1 MSAMSVVL
9 GTAAVFIT
17 SCGETTNNISISPST
32 NEVVNIKVGEEVT
45 VSFKVEDY
53 VNDGEVFLTSTDD
66 SGYSSGESETA
77 KIKFQAEYKGSGVT
91 EVIVEGVSGGT
102 ATLIAKTKEGGNK
115 TAQIKINVSEYSSS
129 ITLKDNHIF
138 VSPNTDLV
146 PSAAMFN
153 FSNNSTERDMTFYF
167 VNSGTVNESSIMSDQ
182 GYNAD
187 GAKLIGQD
195 GTESLL
201 ECLEFTSCKLS
212 DDKESLIFIQSETK
226 ENGEY
231 KTFSKSVYDTQS
243 FYFVAEYDNGTTTK
257 LYSPVKFYAFKG
269 LDNSAFEFTTL
280 AGGQITGASLVTYS
294 TEDRTYSQIMVK
306 VPKSEDTQYCFD
318 YKISNEDISKI
329 SVTLEDVK
337 NESGKNYKVYFYTI
351 RSKIAKRGSAK
362 VKFNLYYN
370 NFFGTDDESVS
381 VTKDF
386 NVEIYVKPKTIKVN
400 ELEETD
406 LGNNYKFYN
415 YNVGDYGWKN
425 LKISVYAE
433 DSSYTDCTLTF
444 PENIDVRQGN
454 SILSSGNSI
463 TDLTK
468 PIQVR
473 GKSGAAA
480 GNGTIALTL
489 NSPFDRDD
497 SDKIT
502 YSIRYTIEPGATEL
516 NFTQEEY
523 NYSSTNQSY
532 GIYVST
538 TGGDAIF
545 EGIYADHVFERATV
559 TSLQNSGVARVQ
571 YVGQRVDG
579 EKSYVQLKISPVAVG
594 NDTFEIRLDNGRT
607 INATIRVVET
617 FDNLFINRE
626 GANTSVY
633 SFTKTQNSEGDDESA
648 TIIIRNPYEEN
659 AFGEKAGIKISS
671 NNGIDVI
678 KEISFSSNGTISTI
692 KETDDRG
699 VYEITTNSNGKTI
712 VNFSVIGYKVE
723 DFCLRDLTK
732 EVRLTIESYKL
743 AEEFSVYS
751 DRKLAN
757 SITLFTGD
765 DVSTDLSTK
774 TFSYEVKSSNAFNFF
789 SYENQTYYET
799 TFNDAYVYWTADKD
813 IYDSRN
819 RKVSTMVY
827 GETYTIDRLVQ
838 FNTRTLTIA
847 ALPTASNT
855 NFTLYATI
863 RQYGLT
869 KAFAVN
875 VEIKS
880 FTSVD
885 QVNVSLSGTAFSFT
899 KNSMEKSFV
908 VNAAPLNATVLDIDF
923 VIENKDGSKRALI
936 LTPEKGKIKDGT
948 WLVTVRLDPG
958 VLDKES
964 DYSSE
969 CTLYI
974 CAKEWVS
981 NGKIKDGARFKS
993 YKVTYQS
1000 GTVENPYQLET
1011 PEDVLA
1017 IGNSDSAMKSHYK
1030 ITSLIDMSA
1039 YAGRFPFTANGGV
1052 FEGSIVGEGDAK
1064 ISGIK
1069 VTNGNLIEQRAYY
1082 GLFAI
1087 LGDKAIIKDIV
1098 FEGSI
1103 EAQTGD
1109 TNETYIGLLAGQSLA
1124 ELNNISVYLQQSRVT
1139 VKTTGDVYI
1148 GAIAGLNK
1156 ANITKTTNIPVVM
1169 EGQLL
1174 VTAETMTS
1182 IYVGGVAG
1190 KSEGIIEDQSEKIQL
1205 SGLLGNL
1212 VYANISLISSID
1224 PYSKKVFVGAVAGMS
1239 TNNIRGKA
1247 DGTSKTIV
1255 SGRVHSNIS
1264 SSYVGGIVGVLQSSN
1279 DGECILQNFK
1289 VRTFV
1294 SGYEVGAVLAHA
1306 NKLQKVTYLDIEEI
1320 DDGESLND
1328 EASMVVRYKES
1339 EYFKTY
1345 GSDEDVN
1352 EKNKKLS
1359 YIAFNSDSKKDS
1371 LSEEVEDETTGETI
1385 RKELITFKSYS
1396 TRDKTEIKITSETDK
1411 TFNFSGQL
1419 TDHYGS
1425 YLEFSPGLKLKYAQ
1439 YWFEGNTT
1447 SVVEITKGDMSVE
1460 LTAEE
1465 GKTAPKM
1472 FTAYYFKAEKYL
1484 DENGQYT
1491 SANLQNAQKIL
1502 DAKFNTIS
1510 VDSKLR
1516 PFKITSNDITIK
1528 SESSLVSV
1536 DNMNNLI
1543 IRGTG
1548 LAKLK
1553 IYNSLNARES
1563 QDIYLYIMN
1572 FYNHNV
1578 MESTSF
1584 NVMKST
1590 SFFSYGD
1597 VRWGS
1602 VASANLVADNN
1613 LIINVSP
1620 SYRTKSTDL
1629 DMTGNFDITKDGE
1642 IYVDNMTIQLA
1653 PNEEIK
1659 TSIVPE
1665 NSKIFAQRAAY
1676 DISSNLITISKTGAV
1691 IEKDASDKLTLS
1703 SSLLIE
1709 ADGVEYSYKYTNSC
1723 ELTLKYYEGA
1733 KSVKSLYDT
1742 YIINSGS
1749 TQSDTITIESDDSS
1763 ETLNYTITGED
1774 YIQENKEKL
1783 FSVTITPSTDSL
1795 VKKVEIKI
1803 NKRSDEYQ
1811 NRYTKNI
1818 FGTYKI
1824 RFYAGSNSDVA
1835 YKDITLILDD
1845 QSLDGVIFENYADQ
1859 NERVASQK
1867 IVPSQYGMISVTLAP
1882 ADVDFKTFI
1891 IENADGN
1898 YAYDSTSG
1906 SFEILYQKDANFES
1920 VPGAVYTSKGIS
1932 ISKEKLVAANSN
1944 FDGQFFIRYMFGY
1957 TRFLKDGSNI
1967 GLNIRLIGNNE
1978 NEIYAESLT
1987 YKINTQYT
1995 IFVSIDDKTLEDQKY
2010 YIAKGLRYGL
2020 TVVNNGFEESSVEV
2034 TTSNPSLAQIEVE
2047 NGKYYLKVISR
2058 EIDYANE
2065 GTFQLIVS
2073 GSRTDVDGKV
2083 ISASTSSSVK
2093 IMEYIFN
2100 TKDAKGNEFIPADI
2114 VKNYQD
2120 GIIPVAIS
2128 GNNELSIDLEKYLEY
2143 DSSNG
2148 DVLNKIKAFMQNATS
2163 DGKWTVYF
2171 KNDENEV
2178 VDWDQKDTDNTKF
2191 TRIEIKNG
2199 RISNKY
2205 FDFRD
2210 LEYSVKIE
2218 HDPNVNK
2225 IYSFTY
2231 KAGYQ
2236 RNENDGTYSIISYD
2250 EESNKNLLSEFTFA
2264 TYIMGAED
2272 TPNPITNY
2280 DNLKSMG
2287 VNAHYI
2293 LMNDITIT
2301 PEDYRAINGIFA
2313 SLDGNG
2319 KKIIFSGGTYT
2330 LSDSELG
2337 VFSEVSQDSIIKNLK
2352 VVFGSDEQPVNI
2364 VSSSTDS
2371 VIFGGVASRNS
2382 GTITNANVSG
2392 NLTFVNSNTNVSS
2405 YVAGIVGSNAGT
2417 ITNSQVTASIRTNGA
2432 SLAGL
2437 VGQNTKLIASSYFK
2451 GGKLEN
2457 ITEQNTNFNTAGL
2470 VNMNSENGVIMTS
2483 YCSGV
2488 IVNTRIY
2495 SDSADGSE
2503 LVSNVQVA
2511 GAVHTNR
2518 GVVRDSYSNIPI
2530 STKSSS
2536 SGFIYKNSGTVSN
2549 CYSTSILD
2557 SNKQTNYYFVAET
2570 SIEGQGTGTF
2580 KNCYYLKDENINQS
2594 LHPLVVKGVNQLK
2607 SDGFGDRANFES
2619 YAYGDNYNNV
2629 WMWVKNI
2636 QYPFSDVT
2644 LAEGRLELVTA
2655 NIIASSIRVEDG
2667 KEEEN
2672 GKTTY
2677 KYRYEEDVPQPGT
2690 MLNPY
2695 LVTSADTFLNY
2706 MSLGR
2711 DGYFRIIKDIDLND
2725 VDITSY
2731 KTDFY
2736 GIIEGNGMSL
2746 TSADITSGKSASS
2759 AGLIGS
2765 IKTSTSP
2772 SANRPQHAGIMNLTL
2787 VPEIV
2792 NFPNVPIVGS
2802 LVGSVENA
2810 TIENVAVKSSL
2821 TDNAGQDTSTVIVSG
2836 KNIVGGVVG
2845 LVKNKGYIK
2854 NITSTVG
2861 AKSTFIPSESAR
2873 ASITTG
2879 IYNGSN
2885 ISSVSYAGDAVGYA
2899 FATSDQIK
2907 IQDVQVYSTSAYAIA
2922 DRAGF
2927 AFGGLSKSVDVKTVT
2942 VNVNENMLI
2951 KAYSFGG
2958 LVVGENAGNL
2968 SDIVVTGSGSQ
2979 SNVFSVQTY
2988 IPKGVGG
2995 IAGFMIKGTLS
3006 DVYMGQSFEIENVSL
3021 TNTVD
3026 YVGGIIGYSSST
3038 ETALTTL
3045 ERIVMDGDI
3054 SSRNYLGGIVG
3065 YTNTNVEMSNIAVYK
3080 HDLKVEGM
3088 LAEVYVGGF
3097 VGRNAGS
3104 VKITDAYSLAKIYV
3118 NAFSYSVNISV
3129 NVGAIIGSTS
3139 TKGDGENIVN
3149 YRTELQNIYTIT
3161 TYEVSMENK
3170 STTAAAKQITDVN
3183 EGVALSESQKY
3194 QGVKVNINNK
3204 DNSLFTNIDSLE
3216 KKKETNVLN
3225 FIPTTEKYVLNSG
3238 NGDPTTLL
3246 MVRADPAE
3254 SGVTLT
3260 FNQNELGWSVCKWYN
3275 FDKGTQSGV
3284 QQTTPSEGLYYTFA
3298 KNISSSVTLKENINN
3313 SQKYSFVDGKFVG
3326 QTHKVEGKD
3335 EPVTGTLAQGKYSK
3349 NDVYYDEVDKC
3360 YYIKSVESD
3369 NTTCY
3374 YKVEEANV
3382 TVSLDPW
3389 TTPYDNDNNINGLS
3403 TLVFEKTLRM
3413 A

>member
-1 MSAMSVVL
+1 MKKINKILLVSAMSVVL

-17 SCGETTNNISISPST
+17 SCGETTQNISISPST
-32 NEVVNIKVGEEVT
+32 NEVVNLKVGEEAT
-45 VSFKVEDY
+45 VNFKVENY
-53 VNDGEVFLTSTDD
+53 INDGEIFLTSTDD

-91 EVIVEGVSGGT
+91 EVVVEGVSGGT

-115 TAQIKINVSEYSSS
+115 TAQIKINVREYSSS
-129 ITLKDNHIF
+129 ITLKDEHVF

-146 PSAAMFN
+146 PSSAMFN
-153 FSNNSTERDMTFYF
+153 FSNNSTERDVTFYF

-182 GYNAD
+182 GYNSD

-212 DDKESLIFIQSETK
+212 DDKGSLIFTQSEIE

-243 FYFVAEYDNGTTTK
+243 FYFVTEYDNGTTTK

-269 LDNSAFEFTTL
+269 LDNNAFDFTTL

-294 TEDRTYSQIMVK
+294 TEDRTYSQIIVK

-318 YKISNEDISKI
+318 YKISDEDISKI

-337 NESGKNYKVYFYTI
+337 NVSGKNYKEYFYTI

-362 VKFNLYYN
+362 IKFNLYYS
-370 NFFGTDDESVS
+370 NFFGIDDESVS

-386 NVEIYVKPKTIKVN
+386 NVEIYVKPKTIQVN

-433 DSSYTDCTLTF
+433 DSSYTDCSLTF
-444 PENIDVRQGN
+444 PENIEVRQGN

-463 TDLTK
+463 TNLTK

-473 GKSGAAA
+473 GKSGAVV

-502 YSIRYTIEPGATEL
+502 YSIKYTIEPGATEL
-516 NFTQEEY
+516 NFTQDEY

-538 TGGDAIF
+538 TGGDVLF
-545 EGIYADHVFERATV
+545 EGIYADNVFERATV
-559 TSLQNSGVARVQ
+559 TSIQNSGVAHVQ
-571 YVGQRVDG
+571 YVGQRIDG

-594 NDTFEIRLDNGRT
+594 NDTFEIRLDNGRA

-617 FDNLFINRE
+617 FDNLYINRE

-633 SFTKTQNSEGDDESA
+633 SFTKTQNAEGDDESA

-723 DFCLRDLTK
+723 DFSLKDLTK
-732 EVRLTIESYKL
+732 KVRLIIESYKL
-743 AEEFSVYS
+743 TEEFSVYS
-751 DRKLAN
+751 DKKLAN
-757 SITLFTGD
+757 SITLFTGE

-774 TFSYEVKSSNAFNFF
+774 TFSYEVKSSNAFNFY
-789 SYENQTYYET
+789 SYENQTFYET

-819 RKVSTMVY
+819 IKVSTMVY
-827 GETYTIDRLVQ
+827 DETYTIGGLVQ

-847 ALPTASNT
+847 ALPTATNS

-885 QVNVSLSGTAFSFT
+885 QVNVSLSGSAFSFT
-899 KNSMEKSFV
+899 KNNNEKSFV
-908 VNAAPLNATVLDIDF
+908 VNAAPLSATVLDIDF
-923 VIENKDGSKRALI
+923 VIENKDGSKKSLI
-936 LTPEKGKIKDGT
+936 LTPKKERIKDGT
-948 WLVTVRLDPG
+948 WLVTVSLDSG
-958 VLDKES
+958 VLDKEN

-1000 GTVENPYQLET
+1000 GTAENPYQLET

-1069 VTNGNLIEQRAYY
+1069 ITNGEKIGQRVYY

-1087 LGDKAIIKDIV
+1087 LGENAKIENII

-1103 EAQTGD
+1103 EAQTES
-1109 TNETYIGLLAGQSLA
+1109 TNETYIGLLAGENNA
-1124 ELNNISVYLQQSRVT
+1124 ELTNISVYLQQSRVT

-1156 ANITKTTNIPVVM
+1156 ANITKKTNIPVVM

-1174 VTAETMTS
+1174 VKAESLAS

-1212 VYANISLISSID
+1212 VYANISVISSEEL
-1224 PYSKKVFVGAVAGMS
+1224 YNKHVYVGAVAGIS
-1239 TNNIRGKA
+1239 TNSILGKA

-1264 SSYVGGIVGVLQSSN
+1264 SSYVGGIVGGLQSSN
-1279 DGECILQNFK
+1279 DGKCILQNFK
-1289 VRTFV
+1289 IRTFV
-1294 SGYEVGAVLAHA
+1294 SGYEVGAVLAEA
-1306 NKLQKVTYLDIEEI
+1306 NKLQKVTCLDIEEI
-1320 DDGESLND
+1320 DDGESIND

-1339 EYFKTY
+1339 EYFKNY

-1359 YIAFNSDSKKDS
+1359 YIAFNTEAKYEG
-1371 LSEEVEDETTGETI
+1371 LVADE
-1385 RKELITFKSYS
+1385 ITFKSYS
-1396 TRDKTEIKITSETDK
+1396 TREHKEITIPEDSEDK
-1411 TFNFSGQL
+1411 TFNFSGL
-1419 TDHYGS
+1419 FTDHYGS

-1439 YWFEGNTT
+1439 YWFDGNTT
-1447 SVVEITKGDMSVE
+1447 SVVEIETGDMSVE
-1460 LTAEE
+1460 LTANVEE

-1528 SESSLVSV
+1528 SESNLVSV

-1578 MESTSF
+1578 ME
-1584 NVMKST
+1584 NT

-1597 VRWGS
+1597 VRWGK

-1659 TSIVPE
+1659 TSIVVK
-1665 NSKIFAQRAAY
+1665 NKTTFAQRAAY

-1691 IEKDASDKLTLS
+1691 IEKNAFDTLTLS

-1709 ADGVEYSYKYTNSC
+1709 VDGVEYSYAYLNKC
-1723 ELTLKYYEGA
+1723 QLTLKYYEGA

-1763 ETLNYTITGED
+1763 ETLNYTIIGED
-1774 YIQENKEKL
+1774 YSQENAKANNL
-1783 FSVTITPSTDSL
+1783 FSVTITPERNSL
-1795 VKKVEIKI
+1795 VRNVTIKI
-1803 NKRSDEYQ
+1803 NKESSEYK
-1811 NRYTKNI
+1811 NRYSKNI

-1824 RFYAGSNSDVA
+1824 RFYAGSNSNVA

-1906 SFEILYQKDANFES
+1906 SFEVLYQDGANFNN

-1932 ISKEKLVAANSN
+1932 ISKEKLVAANSS

-1967 GLNIRLIGNNE
+1967 GLNVRLIGNNE

-1995 IFVSIDDKTLEDQKY
+1995 IFVSIDDKTLEEDKKY

-2058 EIDYANE
+2058 EIDYGNGE

-2083 ISASTSSSVK
+2083 ISASTSSNVK

-2100 TKDAKGNEFIPADI
+2100 TKDAYGNEIIPADI

-2128 GNNELSIDLEKYLEY
+2128 GNNKLSIDFEKYLEY
-2143 DSSNG
+2143 DASNG

-2163 DGKWTVYF
+2163 VGKWTVYF
-2171 KNDENEV
+2171 KNDEKEDV
-2178 VDWDQKDTDNTKF
+2178 KWDQKDSDNTKF
-2191 TRIEIKNG
+2191 TKIEIKNG

-2231 KAGYQ
+2231 KAGYKKSATT
-2236 RNENDGTYSIISYD
+2236 GTYSITAY
-2250 EESNKNLLSEFTFA
+2250 EEAGSKKLESEFTFA

-2287 VNAHYI
+2287 ANAHYI

-2330 LSDSELG
+2330 LSDNELG
-2337 VFSEVSQDSIIKNLK
+2337 LFSEVSQDSIIKNLK

-2364 VSSSTDS
+2364 VSSSTDA

-2392 NLTFVNSNTNVSS
+2392 NLTFVNSNTNASS

-2495 SDSADGSE
+2495 SGAADGSE

-2549 CYSTSILD
+2549 CFSTSILD
-2557 SNKQTNYYFVAET
+2557 SYKQTNYYFVAET

-2594 LHPLVVKGVNQLK
+2594 LHPLVVKGVNQLQIE
-2607 SDGFGDRANFES
+2607 GFGDRANFES

-2677 KYRYEEDVPQPGT
+2677 KYKYEETVPQPGT

-2695 LVTSADTFLNY
+2695 LVTSADTFLRY

-2711 DGYFRIIKDIDLND
+2711 DGYFRIIKDIDLGD

-2746 TSADITSGKSASS
+2746 TRADITSGKSASS

-2772 SANRPQHAGIMNLTL
+2772 STNRPQHAGIMNLTL

-2802 LVGSVENA
+2802 LVGTVENA

-2854 NITSTVG
+2854 NIISTVG

-2879 IYNGSN
+2879 IFNGSN
-2885 ISSVSYAGDAVGYA
+2885 ISSVSYAGNAVGYS

-2927 AFGGLSKSVDVKTVT
+2927 AFGGLSRSVDVKTVT
-2942 VNVNENMLI
+2942 VNVNDSMLI

-2958 LVVGENAGNL
+2958 LVAGENAGNL
-2968 SDIVVTGSGSQ
+2968 RDIVVTGSGSQ
-2979 SNVFSVQTY
+2979 SKVFSVQTY

-2995 IAGFMIKGTLS
+2995 IVGFMIKGTLS
-3006 DVYMGQSFEIENVSL
+3006 NIYMGQSFEIENVSL

-3104 VKITDAYSLAKIYV
+3104 VKITNAYSLAKICV

-3139 TKGDGENIVN
+3139 TKGEGENIVN

-3170 STTAAAKQITDVN
+3170 STTAAAKQITTVD
-3183 EGVALSESQKY
+3183 EKGVWSGSQKY
-3194 QGVKVNINNK
+3194 NGVKVNINNK
-3204 DNSLFTNIDSLE
+3204 EGNLFELFNSITN
-3216 KKKETNVLN
+3216 KKTANVLN
-3225 FIPTTEKYVLNSG
+3225 FIPTNLEKNVLNPG
-3238 NGDPTTLL
+3238 NGSPTTLL

-3254 SGVTLT
+3254 SGVSLT
-3260 FNQNELGWSVCKWYN
+3260 FNQNELGWSICHWYN
-3275 FDKGTQSGV
+3275 AGKDTQE
-3284 QQTTPSEGLYYTFA
+3284 QRIDPSEELYYTFA
-3298 KNISSSVTLKENINN
+3298 KNISSSVTLNENINN
-3313 SQKYSFVDGKFVG
+3313 SPKYSLENGKFVG

-3335 EPVTGTLAQGKYSK
+3335 EPVTGTLQAGTYEE
-3349 NDVYYDEVDKC
+3349 VYYDEVNKS
-3360 YYIKSVESD
+3360 YYIKRVESD

-3374 YKVEEANV
+3374 YKVEEAVV

-3389 TTPYDNDNNINGLS
+3389 TTPYDNDNNINGLP
-3403 TLVFEKTLRM
+3403 TLIFERTLRM

>member
-1 MSAMSVVL
+1 MSAMSVLL
-9 GTAAVFIT
+9 GTAAVFVT
-17 SCGETTNNISISPST
+17 SCGETTNNISIVPST
-32 NEVVNIKVGEEVT
+32 NEEVNIKVGEEVT

-53 VNDGEVFLTSTDD
+53 INDGEVFLSSTDD

-91 EVIVEGVSGGT
+91 EVVVEGVSGGT

-115 TAQIKINVSEYSSS
+115 AAQIKINVREYSSS
-129 ITLKDNHIF
+129 ITLKDEHVF

-153 FSNNSTERDMTFYF
+153 FSNNSTERDMVFYF
-167 VNSGTVNESSIMSDQ
+167 VNNGTVNESSILSDQ

-195 GTESLL
+195 GAESLL
-201 ECLEFTSCKLS
+201 ECLEFTNCRLS
-212 DDKESLIFIQSETK
+212 EDKGSLIFTQSEIK

-243 FYFVAEYDNGTTTK
+243 FYFIAEYDNGTTNK

-269 LDNSAFEFTTL
+269 LDNDAFEFTTL

-294 TEDRTYSQIMVK
+294 TEDRTYSQIIVK

-318 YKISNEDISKI
+318 YEISTEDISKI
-329 SVTLEDVK
+329 SIALDDVR
-337 NESGKNYKVYFYTI
+337 NESGKDYKEYFYTI

-381 VTKDF
+381 ATKDF

-406 LGNNYKFYN
+406 SGNNYKFYN

-480 GNGTIALTL
+480 DDGTIALIL

-538 TGGDAIF
+538 TGGDAMF

-559 TSLQNSGVARVQ
+559 TSLQNTGVARVQ

-579 EKSYVQLKISPVAVG
+579 EKSYLQLKISPVAVG

-617 FDNLFINRE
+617 FDNLYINRE

-633 SFTKTQNSEGDDESA
+633 SFTKTQNAVGDDENA

-678 KEISFSSNGTISTI
+678 KEISFSANGTISTI

-712 VNFSVIGYKVE
+712 VNFSIIGYKVE
-723 DFCLRDLTK
+723 DFTLKDLTK

-751 DRKLAN
+751 DRRLAN

-774 TFSYEVKSSNAFNFF
+774 TFNYEVKSSNAFNFY

-847 ALPTASNT
+847 ALPTASNS

-885 QVNVSLSGTAFSFT
+885 QVNVSLSGTEFSFT
-899 KNSMEKSFV
+899 KNNMEKSFV
-908 VNAAPLNATVLDIDF
+908 VNAAPLSATVLDIDF

-936 LTPEKGKIKDGT
+936 LTPVKEKIKDGT
-948 WLVTVRLDPG
+948 WLVTIRLDSG
-958 VLDKES
+958 VLDSED

-969 CTLYI
+969 STIYI

-993 YKVTYQS
+993 FKVTYQS
-1000 GTVENPYQLET
+1000 GTEKNPYQLET

-1017 IGNSDSAMKSHYK
+1017 IGNSDSAMKSHYR

-1039 YAGRFPFTANGGV
+1039 YAGRFPFTANGGK

-1069 VTNGNLIEQRAYY
+1069 ITSGTVIEQRAYY

-1087 LGDKAIIKDIV
+1087 LGETAKIENII

-1109 TNETYIGLLAGQSLA
+1109 TNETYIGLLAGENYA
-1124 ELNNISVYLQQSRVT
+1124 ELNNISVCLQQSRVT

-1156 ANITKTTNIPVVM
+1156 ANITKKTNIPVVM

-1174 VTAETMTS
+1174 ITSEINTA
-1182 IYVGGVAG
+1182 IYVGGLAG
-1190 KSEGIIEDQSEKIQL
+1190 KNEGVIEDQSEKIQL

-1212 VYANISLISSID
+1212 VYANISLISSIEN
-1224 PYSKKVFVGAVAGMS
+1224 YNKTVYAGAVVGMS
-1239 TNNIRGKA
+1239 TNNILGTA

-1264 SSYVGGIVGVLQSSN
+1264 SSYVGGIVGALKSST
-1279 DGECILQNFK
+1279 DGEECSLQNFK
-1289 VRTFV
+1289 VRTFA
-1294 SGYEVGAVLAHA
+1294 SGYKVGAVLAYA
-1306 NKLQKVTYLDIEEI
+1306 DKLQKVAYLDIEEI

-1328 EASMVVRYKES
+1328 EASMVVRYTES
-1339 EYFKTY
+1339 KDFTFE
-1345 GSDEDVN
+1345 SDND
-1352 EKNKKLS
+1352 KKLS
-1359 YIAFNSDSKKDS
+1359 FIAFNNTAKSESLVSD
-1371 LSEEVEDETTGETI
+1371 G
-1385 RKELITFKSYS
+1385 ITFKSYS
-1396 TRDKTEIKITSETDK
+1396 TRKHVEVESGEE
-1411 TFNFSGQL
+1411 FMFSGL
-1419 TDHYGS
+1419 LDDHYGS
-1425 YLEFSPGLKLKYAQ
+1425 YLEFSPTLKLKYAQ
-1439 YWFEGNTT
+1439 YWFDGNTT
-1447 SVVEITKGDMSVE
+1447 SVVEIKTGDMSVE
-1460 LTAEE
+1460 LKVGE
-1465 GKTAPKM
+1465 GETAPKM

-1548 LAKLK
+1548 VAKLK

-1578 MESTSF
+1578 ME
-1584 NVMKST
+1584 NT

-1620 SYRTKSTDL
+1620 SYRTKSTEL
-1629 DMTGNFDITKDGE
+1629 NTTSNFDITKDGE

-1659 TSIVPE
+1659 TSIVPA
-1665 NSKIFAQRAAY
+1665 NDTTFAQHAAY
-1676 DISSNLITISKTGAV
+1676 DISSNLITISKTGTV
-1691 IEKDASDKLTLS
+1691 IKKDTSDKLTLS
-1703 SSLLIE
+1703 SSLLVKV
-1709 ADGVEYSYKYTNSC
+1709 DGVEYSYNYTNSC

-1749 TQSDTITIESDDSS
+1749 TQSDTITIESDDES
-1763 ETLNYTITGED
+1763 ENLLYTITGED
-1774 YIQENKEKL
+1774 YIQENAEKL
-1783 FSVTITPSTDSL
+1783 FTVTITPISNSL
-1795 VKKVEIKI
+1795 VKNVEIKI
-1803 NKRSDEYQ
+1803 NKSSDEYK
-1811 NRYTKNI
+1811 NRYSKNI

-1835 YKDITLILDD
+1835 YKEITLILDD

-1859 NERVASQK
+1859 NERIASQK

-1906 SFEILYQKDANFES
+1906 SFEILYQDGAAFKN
-1920 VPGAVYTSKGIS
+1920 VPGAIYTSKGIS
-1932 ISKEKLVAANSN
+1932 ISKEKLVTVNSN

-1967 GLNIRLIGNNE
+1967 RLNVRLIGNNE

-1995 IFVSIDDKTLEDQKY
+1995 IYVSIDDKTLEDQKY

-2020 TVVNNGFEESSVEV
+2020 TVVNNGFEESSVQV

-2083 ISASTSSSVK
+2083 ISASSSSNVK

-2100 TKDAKGNEFIPADI
+2100 TKDAYGNEFIPADI

-2148 DVLNKIKAFMQNATS
+2148 DVLNKIKEFMQNATS

-2178 VDWDQKDTDNTKF
+2178 VDWNQKDSDNTKF
-2191 TRIEIKNG
+2191 TKIEIKNG

-2236 RNENDGTYSIISYD
+2236 RDEEDGTYSIIDYQ
-2250 EESNKNLLSEFTFA
+2250 EGKKQNLLSEFTFA

-2287 VNAHYI
+2287 ANAHYI
-2293 LMNDITIT
+2293 LINDITIT

-2319 KKIIFSGGTYT
+2319 KNIIFSGGTYN
-2330 LSDSELG
+2330 LADSELG
-2337 VFSEVSQDSIIKNLK
+2337 IFSEVSQDSIIKNLK

-2364 VSSSTDS
+2364 VSSSTDA

-2392 NLTFVNSNTNVSS
+2392 NLTFVNSNTNASS

-2451 GGKLEN
+2451 DGKLEN

-2488 IVNTRIY
+2488 VVNTRIY
-2495 SDSADGSE
+2495 SDAADGSE
-2503 LVSNVQVA
+2503 LISNVQVA

-2536 SGFIYKNSGTVSN
+2536 SGFIYKNSGTVTN
-2549 CYSTSILD
+2549 CFSTSILD

-2580 KNCYYLKDENINQS
+2580 KNCYYLKDDGINQS

-2607 SDGFGDRANFES
+2607 IDEFGNRANFES

-2629 WMWVKNI
+2629 WMWVQNI
-2636 QYPFSDVT
+2636 QYPFNDVT

-2746 TSADITSGKSASS
+2746 TSADITSGKAASS

-2802 LVGSVENA
+2802 LVGTVENA

-2845 LVKNKGYIK
+2845 LVKNKGYVK
-2854 NITSTVG
+2854 NITTTVG

-2885 ISSVSYAGDAVGYA
+2885 ISSVSYAGNAVGYA

-2995 IAGFMIKGTLS
+2995 IVGFMIKGFLS

-3026 YVGGIIGYSSST
+3026 YVGGIIGYSSAT
-3038 ETALTTL
+3038 ETSLTTL

-3104 VKITDAYSLAKIYV
+3104 VKITNAYSLAKVYV
-3118 NAFSYSVNISV
+3118 NAFSYSVGISV
-3129 NVGAIIGSTS
+3129 NVGAIIGST
-3139 TKGDGENIVN
+3139 KGEGENAVT
-3149 YRTELQNIYTIT
+3149 YRIELENIYTIT
-3161 TYEVSMENK
+3161 TYEVTIENK
-3170 STTAAAKQITDVN
+3170 STTAATTQITSFDEENGIGLSGSKVY
-3183 EGVALSESQKY
+3183 EGV
-3194 QGVKVNINNK
+3194 GVKI
-3204 DNSLFTNIDSLE
+3204 DNENGDLFDRNSVTD
-3216 KKKETNVLN
+3216 KKTANVLN
-3225 FIPTTEKYVLNSG
+3225 FIPTTYENVLNPA
-3238 NGDPTTLL
+3238 NGSPTTLL

-3254 SGVTLT
+3254 SGVSLTL
-3260 FNQNELGWSVCKWYN
+3260 NQNELGWSVCNWYN
-3275 FDKGTQSGV
+3275 KGKTTTQE
-3284 QQTTPSEGLYYTFA
+3284 QRIDPSEDLYYTFA
-3298 KNISSSVTLKENINN
+3298 KNVSSSVTLENDIKDI
-3313 SQKYSFVDGKFVG
+3313 QKYSLVDGKFVG
-3326 QTHKVEGKD
+3326 QTQKEEGKD
-3335 EPVTGTLAQGKYSK
+3335 KPVKGSLNAGTYE
-3349 NDVYYDEVDKC
+3349 DVYYDEANKY
-3360 YYIKSVESD
+3360 YYIKSGDDYYRIEES
-3369 NTTCY
+3369 
-3374 YKVEEANV
+3374 K
-3382 TVSLDPW
+3382 VSLNPW

>member
-182 GYNAD
+182 GYNTD

-633 SFTKTQNSEGDDESA
+633 SFTKTQNSEGDDESS

-899 KNSMEKSFV
+899 KNNMEKSFV

-936 LTPEKGKIKDGT
+936 LTPEKEKIKDGT

-958 VLDKES
+958 VLDKEG

-1030 ITSLIDMSA
+1030 STSLIDMSA

-1087 LGDKAIIKDIV
+1087 LGDKAIIKDII

-1169 EGQLL
+1169 GGQLL

-1190 KSEGIIEDQSEKIQL
+1190 KSEGIIEDQSKKIQL

-1224 PYSKKVFVGAVAGMS
+1224 PYSKEVYVGAVAGMS
-1239 TNNIRGKA
+1239 TNSIIGKA

-1328 EASMVVRYKES
+1328 EASMVVRYKKLKLRSDNSGLEDEES
-1339 EYFKTY
+1339 DFIKL
-1345 GSDEDVN
+1345 SDN
-1352 EKNKKLS
+1352 EKLS
-1359 YIAFNSDSKKDS
+1359 VIAFNTTAKDEG
-1371 LSEEVEDETTGETI
+1371 LGTAG
-1385 RKELITFKSYS
+1385 ITFKSYS
-1396 TRDKTEIKITSETDK
+1396 TRDHKEITIPESSEDQ
-1411 TFNFSGQL
+1411 TFNFSGLL

-1447 SVVEITKGDMSVE
+1447 SVVEITTGDGDMSVE
-1460 LTAEE
+1460 LKANVEE

-1572 FYNHNV
+1572 FYNHKV
-1578 MESTSF
+1578 M
-1584 NVMKST
+1584 NST

-1597 VRWGS
+1597 VRWGR

-1659 TSIVPE
+1659 TSIAIAPE
-1665 NSKIFAQRAAY
+1665 ASETFAQRAAY

-1691 IEKDASDKLTLS
+1691 IEKNASDRLTLS

-1709 ADGVEYSYKYTNSC
+1709 ADGVKYSHNYENSC

-1783 FSVTITPSTDSL
+1783 FSVTMTPPSNSL
-1795 VKKVEIKI
+1795 VRNVAIRI
-1803 NKRSDEYQ
+1803 NKNSAEYK
-1811 NRYTKNI
+1811 NRYSKNI

-1906 SFEILYQKDANFES
+1906 SFEVLYQDGADFKN

-1967 GLNIRLIGNNE
+1967 GLNVRLIGNNE

-2128 GNNELSIDLEKYLEY
+2128 GNNKLSIDLEKYLEY

-2178 VDWDQKDTDNTKF
+2178 VDWDQKDSDNTKF

-2218 HDPNVNK
+2218 HD
-2225 IYSFTY
+2225 
-2231 KAGYQ
+2231 Q

-2250 EESNKNLLSEFTFA
+2250 EESNEESNGRKDKKKLESEFTFA

-2287 VNAHYI
+2287 ANAHYI

-2392 NLTFVNSNTNVSS
+2392 NLTFVNSNTNASS

-2495 SDSADGSE
+2495 SNAADGSE

-2907 IQDVQVYSTSAYAIA
+2907 IQDVQVYSTS
-2922 DRAGF
+2922 
-2927 AFGGLSKSVDVKTVT
+2927 GLSKSVDVKTVT

-3104 VKITDAYSLAKIYV
+3104 VKIMDAYSLAKIYV

-3170 STTAAAKQITDVN
+3170 STTAAAKQITAA
-3183 EGVALSESQKY
+3183 EGGNGMSGPQPY

-3204 DNSLFTNIDSLE
+3204 EGNLFEPDSVTN
-3216 KKKETNVLN
+3216 KKTANVLN
-3225 FIPTTEKYVLNSG
+3225 FIPTRLENVLNPG
-3238 NGDPTTLL
+3238 NGTPTTLL

-3275 FDKGTQSGV
+3275 EDKISQE
-3284 QQTTPSEGLYYTFA
+3284 QRIDPSEDLYYTFA
-3298 KNISSSVTLKENINN
+3298 KNIKTSAIFTEDIEN
-3313 SQKYSFVDGKFVG
+3313 SQKYSLTDGVFNK
-3326 QTHKVEGKD
+3326 QEGS
-3335 EPVTGTLAQGKYSK
+3335 TGKLAKNTSYEVYS
-3349 NDVYYDEVDKC
+3349 YDEADRC
-3360 YYIKSVESD
+3360 YYIKSGNDYYRIEES
-3369 NTTCY
+3369 
-3374 YKVEEANV
+3374 K
-3382 TVSLDPW
+3382 VSLDPW
-3389 TTPYDNDNNINGLS
+3389 TTPHDNDNKINGLS